1 MNNSKYFGVEL
12 YLFEKE
18 KGTQRS
24 IALLFGS
31 DLQVF
36 GSQGCCRKSLGKVM
50 GEKMACVK
58 IRDLRSFQRGKE
70 MVLCIGRRLHVADL
84 ATSSLEGSH
93 ERV

>member
-1 MNNSKYFGVEL
+1 
-12 YLFEKE
+12 
-18 KGTQRS
+18 
-24 IALLFGS
+24 
-31 DLQVF
+31 
-36 GSQGCCRKSLGKVM
+36 
-50 GEKMACVK
+50 MACVK